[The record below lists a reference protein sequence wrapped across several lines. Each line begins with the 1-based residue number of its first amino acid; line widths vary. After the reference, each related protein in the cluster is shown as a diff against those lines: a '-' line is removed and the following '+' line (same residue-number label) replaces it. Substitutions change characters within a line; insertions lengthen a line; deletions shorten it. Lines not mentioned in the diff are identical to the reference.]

1 MIQLLLGMCRPFI
14 QAFKHSR
21 DSARRKLVFLTF
33 TTVAFIVL
41 LFGVLTAPP
50 PTEREIFYLLI
61 NFVGVSVYLL
71 DVAMT
76 KLWRLVVEINNAFS
90 ITRRPVSEVYEA

>member
-1 MIQLLLGMCRPFI
+1 MIQLFIGVFRPFI
-14 QAFKHSR
+14 EAFRHSR
-21 DSARRKLVFLTF
+21 DGARRRLIFLTF
-33 TTVAFIVL
+33 TTIAFVTL

-50 PTEREIFYLLI
+50 PSDREILFLLI

-71 DVAMT
+71 DVTMT

-90 ITRRPVSEVYEA
+90 TTRRPVSEVFEA